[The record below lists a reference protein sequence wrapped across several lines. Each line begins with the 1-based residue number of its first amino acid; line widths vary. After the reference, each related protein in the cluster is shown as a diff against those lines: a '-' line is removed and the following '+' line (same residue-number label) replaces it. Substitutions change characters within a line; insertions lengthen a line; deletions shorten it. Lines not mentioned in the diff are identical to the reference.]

1 MGFYKS
7 DFSSFTIKSLDDK
20 NKFSISTLAFFQKF
34 YRKEDFLFDET
45 GVQTS
50 VYWNFTKNLSVGPS
64 LYYNSVSGFSEKLSF
79 LIFIGGSHLV
89 FVAIPA
95 IFHTEND
102 GSINGGLFF
111 QLQYM
116 KRIKREWNFW
126 VNTQILTEW
135 NRFSTHSRS
144 FQQVRIGVAYKNNQ
158 FGAAVDLDAYGHK
171 QIWKKSIGIFV
182 RKVFPEKWFLK
193 LFYFSAEAA
202 LSTLQDQVIK
212 QLNIIRYE
220 KCITV
225 CGKQQPGIN

>member
-1 MGFYKS
+1 MKKKSALLFSFTLFIFSKSITAQVTQLELTMGFNKS

-20 NKFSISTLAFFQKF
+20 NKLSISTLAFFQKF

-79 LIFIGGSHLV
+79 RIFKGGSHFV

-95 IFHTEND
+95 IFHTEDD

-116 KRIKREWNFW
+116 KPIKREWNFW
-126 VNTQILTEW
+126 ANTQVLTEW
-135 NRFSTHSRS
+135 NRFSIHSRS
-144 FQQVRIGVAYKNNQ
+144 FRQVRTGVAYKSNQ
-158 FGAAVDLDAYGHK
+158 FGAAADLDAYGHTL
-171 QIWKKSIGIFV
+171 IWKNSIGIFV
-182 RKVFPEKWFLK
+182 RKVFPEK
-193 LFYFSAEAA
+193 
-202 LSTLQDQVIK
+202 
-212 QLNIIRYE
+212 
-220 KCITV
+220 
-225 CGKQQPGIN
+225 